1 MREPKLHIRAQSPAT
16 QRPQAGL
23 PVPERE
29 GAAML
34 IVMLVLLMTTGV
46 AVFAV
51 HTTSAEI
58 RAAGAARQAL
68 QTQYVAESG
77 LVAAITY
84 SDMIQPAGV
93 QYALERATL
102 PGAGYMSQF
111 FEPELLA
118 GKHNYRL
125 YLSDMTTSPPAGL
138 PIETDAA
145 RGLSLG
151 RSALAPW
158 FVVDINDDLGYT
170 APIAG
175 HRSDG
180 EGTLRYMAA
189 TYTSRGRTRVPAAV
203 GTDIPRSTGDTRP
216 YLEGAADARAYVVLG
231 PYGR

>member
-1 MREPKLHIRAQSPAT
+1 MF
-16 QRPQAGL
+16 
-23 PVPERE
+23 V
-29 GAAML
+29 
-34 IVMLVLLMTTGV
+34 VMLVLLMTTGV

-51 HTTSAEI
+51 HTTTSEI

-84 SDMIQPAGV
+84 SDVIQPAGV
-93 QYALERATL
+93 ELALAATVL

-111 FEPELLA
+111 FEPELQS

-125 YLSDMTTSPPAGL
+125 YLSDMTTSPTAGF
-138 PIETDAA
+138 PIETDAT
-145 RGLSLG
+145 RGPSLG

-158 FVVDINDDLGYT
+158 FVVDINDDYTYT

-175 HRSDG
+175 HRADG
-180 EGTLRYMAA
+180 AGSLRFMAA
-189 TYTSRGRTRVPAAV
+189 TYTARGRTRVPSSV
-203 GTDIPRSTGDTRP
+203 GTDVPRSTGDTRP